1 MSKTDL
7 PDDRNSDQWAG
18 LRRLTPARIALG
30 RAGVSLTTA
39 RNLEF
44 QIAHAQARTAVHSAL
59 EIDRLRQDLGPEG
72 QGALLVGSRAPDR
85 ATYLQRPDLGRLLA
99 PESYEMLQSHRP
111 DQQPDVAIVL
121 ADGLSALATQTSAPP
136 FLASLWPLLSA
147 AGLEPAPLVIATQ
160 ARVAIGDEIAQ
171 ALGARMVLVL
181 IGERPGLSAAD
192 SLGLYLTW
200 APHAGSTDADRNCIS
215 NIRPGG
221 LGFDDAAHRAI
232 YLLREAA
239 RLRLS
244 GVGLKD
250 RTETI
255 AATPAPEAL
264 S

>member
-7 PDDRNSDQWAG
+7 PEDRNSDQWAG

-59 EIDRLRQDLGPEG
+59 EIDRLRQDLGAEG

-99 PESYEMLQSHRP
+99 PEAYEMLQSHRP

-136 FLASLWPLLSA
+136 FLAALRPLLSA

-181 IGERPGLSAAD
+181 IGERPGLSA
-192 SLGLYLTW
+192 
-200 APHAGSTDADRNCIS
+200 
-215 NIRPGG
+215 
-221 LGFDDAAHRAI
+221 
-232 YLLREAA
+232 
-239 RLRLS
+239 
-244 GVGLKD
+244 
-250 RTETI
+250 
-255 AATPAPEAL
+255 
-264 S
+264 

>member
-1 MSKTDL
+1 MSKTEL
-7 PDDRNSDQWAG
+7 PDDRSADQWAG

-30 RAGVSLTTA
+30 RAGVSVTTA
-39 RNLEF
+39 RHLDF

-59 EIDRLRQDLGPEG
+59 DVDRLRQDLGTEG
-72 QGALLVGSRAPDR
+72 QDALQVCSQAPDR

-99 PESYEMLQSHRP
+99 PRTYEMLQSHRP
-111 DQQPDVAIVL
+111 DHQPDVAIVL

-136 FLASLWPLLSA
+136 FLAALWPLIRA
-147 AGLEPAPLVIATQ
+147 AGLSPAPLVIATQ

-171 ALGARMVLVL
+171 ALGARMALVL

-200 APHAGSTDADRNCIS
+200 APRVGSTDADRNCIS

-221 LGFDDAAHRAI
+221 LGADDAAHRAI

-239 RLRLS
+239 RLKLS

-255 AATPAPEAL
+255 AAPPAPEAL